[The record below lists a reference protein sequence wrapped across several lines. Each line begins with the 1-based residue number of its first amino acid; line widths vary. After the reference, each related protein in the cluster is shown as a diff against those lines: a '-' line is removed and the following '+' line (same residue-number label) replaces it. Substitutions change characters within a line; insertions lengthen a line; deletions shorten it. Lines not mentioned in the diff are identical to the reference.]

1 MMADVEEEEEEAKR
15 VERDTKVK
23 KLSVV
28 FWLSDE
34 KQRLEKR
41 SGPWS

>member
-1 MMADVEEEEEEAKR
+1 LGRGEMMADVEEEEEEAKR

-28 FWLSDE
+28 F
-34 KQRLEKR
+34 
-41 SGPWS
+41 